1 MEKGLSL
8 LDCWLKGC
16 GHLSK
21 LIAYNCRNKIFA
33 FLWCV
38 SSFKHMF
45 KCSVQ
50 IPSEHFKALNFV
62 FFSFD
67 KNYLYVFQLPANQLS
82 QYLVLMTADIS
93 LSAAFK
99 SGSIPGL
106 GRSCGEGKGYP
117 LQYSGLENSMDCIVH
132 GVAKSW
138 TQLSDFHFSLSAFK
152 SASLVAR
159 MVKNLPAI
167 WETWV

>member
-1 MEKGLSL
+1 
-8 LDCWLKGC
+8 
-16 GHLSK
+16 
-21 LIAYNCRNKIFA
+21 
-33 FLWCV
+33 
-38 SSFKHMF
+38 
-45 KCSVQ
+45 
-50 IPSEHFKALNFV
+50 
-62 FFSFD
+62 
-67 KNYLYVFQLPANQLS
+67 
-82 QYLVLMTADIS
+82 MTADIS
-93 LSAAFK
+93 LSATFK

-138 TQLSDFHFSLSAFK
+138 TQLSDFHFALSAFK

-167 WETWV
+167 WETWVWSLGQEDPLEKGMATHSSIPAWRISVDRGTWQAAVHGLTELETTEWLSTPLSQLCILSFQ